1 MHHVLKTLPPHFALT
16 WDNNKLF
23 EIRNNSDRSFQKG
36 DTVTLIRFDPKAGP
50 QHNTKFI
57 DATIT
62 CVSNF
67 AQKDDMVV
75 FGIEI
80 TDQGILPPLRKLQY
94 GIA

>member
-1 MHHVLKTLPPHFALT
+1 MHHVLKTLPSHFALT

-23 EIRNNSDRSFQKG
+23 EIRNNSDRSFQRG
-36 DTVTLIRFDPKAGP
+36 DTVTLLQFNPTADPQYSA
-50 QHNTKFI
+50 KFI

-80 TDQGILPPLRKLQY
+80 TDRGILPPLRKLKY